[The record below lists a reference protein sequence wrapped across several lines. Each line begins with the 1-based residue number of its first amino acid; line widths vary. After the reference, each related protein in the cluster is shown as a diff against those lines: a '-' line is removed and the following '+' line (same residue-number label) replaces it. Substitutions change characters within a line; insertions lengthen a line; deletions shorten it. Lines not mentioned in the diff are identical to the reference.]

1 VREKYRQ
8 IVAVCGM
15 FLALVCCASFVAIVT
30 AAPLGSAGSGYHV
43 VRKLPIGG
51 EGRWDYLT
59 VDSEARRIYI
69 SRSTH
74 VMVVDED
81 SGKVVGDIA
90 DTKGVHGIAL
100 ARDLGKGY
108 TSNGDAGSVTV
119 FDIKTLKPV
128 STIKIA
134 GRNPDSILYD
144 PETSRVFTF
153 NGKSANATAIDAI
166 TEKVVGHDRAWRQA
180 RNTRAGWQGQYFCEY
195 RNQKFAG

>member
-1 VREKYRQ
+1 MYQRE
-8 IVAVCGM
+8 VDSVLGT
-15 FLALVCCASFVAIVT
+15 FLTIVCCVILAKIVM
-30 AAPLGSAGSGYHV
+30 AAPQDSAGSGYHV
-43 VRKLPIGG
+43 VRKLPVGG

-59 VDSEARRIYI
+59 VDPEARRIYI

-81 SGKVVGDIA
+81 SGKVVGDIP

-108 TSNGDAGSVTV
+108 TSNGDAGSVTI

-144 PETSRVFTF
+144 PETS
-153 NGKSANATAIDAI
+153 
-166 TEKVVGHDRAWRQA
+166 
-180 RNTRAGWQGQYFCEY
+180 
-195 RNQKFAG
+195 